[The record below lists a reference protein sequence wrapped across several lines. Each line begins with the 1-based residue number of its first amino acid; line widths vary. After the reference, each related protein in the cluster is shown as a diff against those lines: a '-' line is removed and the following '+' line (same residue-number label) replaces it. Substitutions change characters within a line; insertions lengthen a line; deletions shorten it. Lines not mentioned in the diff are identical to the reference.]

1 MFPKVAPG
9 LLSAPSEDVNKIR
22 MEVFG
27 SIGFPSS
34 FSLLIC
40 ADLHVLSSTAGSL
53 QVCLTGIEK
62 YLGQDC
68 QR

>member
-40 ADLHVLSSTAGSL
+40 ADLHVLSSTAGS
-53 QVCLTGIEK
+53 
-62 YLGQDC
+62 
-68 QR
+68 R